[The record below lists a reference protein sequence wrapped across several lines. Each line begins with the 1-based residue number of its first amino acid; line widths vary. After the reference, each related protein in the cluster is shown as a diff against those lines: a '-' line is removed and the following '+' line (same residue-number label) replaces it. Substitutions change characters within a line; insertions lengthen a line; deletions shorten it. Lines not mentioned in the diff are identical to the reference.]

1 MMTNTKENYR
11 GYRTTKEQIDKLETF
26 SAIAG
31 ISASEAT
38 RLGNDI
44 ISAFDAETW
53 ELLKG
58 ITDAQQF
65 PIPVFIKHC
74 VLKCVLEVDEQYK
87 ILGRVDSALN
97 MLLAKEL
104 PAGTPIDFEAAYRP
118 NLQKKYKAMAAEM
131 ADQQKVAE
139 TQIKEHKKFMSR
151 KGGK

>member
-1 MMTNTKENYR
+1 MANTKENYR

-31 ISASEAT
+31 VTASEAT

-44 ISAFDAETW
+44 ISAFDSETW
-53 ELLKG
+53 ELLKD

-65 PIPVFIKHC
+65 PIAIFIKHC

-97 MLLAKEL
+97 LLLAKEL
-104 PAGTPIDFEAAYRP
+104 PSGTPIDFEAAYRP
-118 NLQKKYKAMAAEM
+118 NLQHKYKAMAAEM
-131 ADQQKVAE
+131 ADQQKVAGLQIE
-139 TQIKEHKKFMSR
+139 QIKRQR

>member
-1 MMTNTKENYR
+1 MNKDHTHT
-11 GYRTTKEQIDKLETF
+11 YRTTEEQLIN
-26 SAIAG
+26 IANFADG
-31 ISASEAT
+31 VNMTVSEAS
-38 RLGNDI
+38 RLGIDI

-65 PIPVFIKHC
+65 PIPIFIKHC

-139 TQIKEHKKFMSR
+139 MQIEEIKKARQR
-151 KGGK
+151 KAGK